1 MTRNTIASLFVCVLG
16 LAACNGPWNMEP
28 DSPDP
33 LVLRVS
39 AMPVAGRPYD
49 TIWVERIQPMGLAE
63 RGVDFVKAG
72 SWLRVLRVDGNRH
85 DTVEYVRSP
94 GTPRAWIPVLPDT
107 VPYGATLR
115 LEAHVVWNSAADFP
129 SGDQTTESDIRGET
143 TLPRFYRMHKEMLA
157 PLDMLFQT
165 LSVADHPGSASGL
178 LAALKAEDA
187 GEVARRGVTE
197 ATCDS
202 FLQGRFVLRP
212 FSSGDSAWMIMDD
225 ALADGPMGDRVKRSL
240 RPIVLSQ
247 DVDRERW
254 GGLVTSI
261 GFDPSRARILGP
273 IERVEYQIRGDWAT
287 SYDDSVKMFQPGN
300 SRMLAVDDPQ
310 QATMMG
316 YPDTMQL
323 PQMVLSYTG
332 RNVVRA
338 LAVDRTYAIHHRT
351 MMENESGAWNYTALK
366 GAQGYFAGAAPESLE
381 VFVKAVRDTFPVASL
396 RRTWCRELSA
406 TPPRERA
413 PWTSTVDC
421 SGN

>member
-1 MTRNTIASLFVCVLG
+1 MTRNTIATIFVCALG

-28 DSPDP
+28 EPTDP
-33 LVLRVS
+33 PVLRVS

-49 TIWVERIQPMGLAE
+49 TIWVERIQPIDLSA
-63 RGVDFVKAG
+63 RGIDFVKPG
-72 SWLRVLRVDGNRH
+72 SWLRVVRVDGNRH

-94 GTPRAWIPVLPDT
+94 GTPRAWIPVSSDT
-107 VPYGATLR
+107 VPYGAALR

-129 SGDQTTESDIRGET
+129 TGDRTPESDISAET
-143 TLPRFYRMHKEMLA
+143 TLPRFYRMRKEMRA
-157 PLDMLFQT
+157 PLDMLFRS
-165 LSVADHPGSASGL
+165 LSIAEHPNSAPEL
-178 LAALKAEDA
+178 LAALRTEDA
-187 GEVARRGVTE
+187 GRVSRFAVTE

-212 FSSGDSAWMIMDD
+212 FTSGDSAWMILDD

-247 DVDRERW
+247 EVDHERW

-261 GFDPSRARILGP
+261 GFDPTRARILGP
-273 IERVEYQIRGDWAT
+273 IERVGYQIRGDWST
-287 SYDDSVKMFQPGN
+287 TYDDSVGMFQPGN
-300 SRMLAVDDPQ
+300 SRMLAVDDPEQ
-310 QATMMG
+310 GTMMG

-338 LAVDRTYAIHHRT
+338 LAVDRTYAIYHRT
-351 MMENESGAWNYTALK
+351 MMENESGAWNYTEVK

-381 VFVKAVRDTFPVASL
+381 VVMMAARDTFPVASL
-396 RRTWCRELSA
+396 RRTWCRELAS
-406 TPPRERA
+406 TPARKGA
-413 PWTSTVDC
+413 PWTATVDC